1 MEAAAV
7 AAVAAERSLPF
18 YCVRALSDGR
28 GSCVPHRLQPSAAR
42 RRLFFHNGHPAAG
55 RLEPRAPA
63 AVGAPEARRRAGG
76 SFVGRFSFNLRVCPL
91 TCAYPARR
99 WKPPFTAAPA
109 SSPPSGCRFPAS
121 APERSW
127 SGSKAAASAHTDL
140 KKIEY
145 DLLPAPRV
153 YGHET
158 AGVVVAAGKGVRKV
172 AAGDRVCLFH
182 HIPCKRCFYC
192 RHRDYAQ
199 CATYKKV
206 GVTAGFEPAG
216 GGFAQYARAMDWI
229 VERGV
234 EKIPDGV
241 GFERATFVEPVN
253 TCLKGLE
260 KCAVGADETVLVMGQ
275 GPIGLLFTALLRR
288 QGVENVIA
296 TDRLPARLQKSAR
309 FGASAALEASADV
322 AHAVKAVTGGRGADA
337 VIVAA
342 SAPGIVEQAVGLSRR
357 GGRVMLFAAD
367 FGAGAVHAGRQG
379 NLRRRPRRVR
389 LLQRFGRFAGRIGAD
404 CLGRNVSRGGVDF
417 SPPDLGRIRKRDGVG
432 AEPAERFAESD
443 RASSGTGKVMKETMP
458 ARGALRQRGVAHRA
472 GRGARGRPVGHPR
485 ASQGGVDLR
494 HRFEGVPPGPPRQ
507 DDYAAGDPRPR
518 VGGGYC

>member
-1 MEAAAV
+1 MRISGETMEAAVYRGAGVV
-7 AAVAAERSLPF
+7 ATERLPVPRIGPGEIL
-18 YCVRALSDGR
+18 VRVE
-28 GSCVPHRLQPSAAR
+28 SC
-42 RRLFFHNGHPAAG
+42 GI
-55 RLEPRAPA
+55 
-63 AVGAPEARRRAGG
+63 
-76 SFVGRFSFNLRVCPL
+76 C
-91 TCAYPARR
+91 
-99 WKPPFTAAPA
+99 
-109 SSPPSGCRFPAS
+109 
-121 APERSW
+121 
-127 SGSKAAASAHTDL
+127 HTDL

-158 AGVVVAAGKGVRKV
+158 AGVVVAAGEGVRKV

-296 TDRLPARLQKSAR
+296 TDRLPARLRKSAR

-322 AHAVKAVTGGRGADA
+322 AQAVKAVTDGRGADA

-357 GGRVMLFAAD
+357 GGRVMLFAQTSA
-367 FGAGAVHAGRQG
+367 Q
-379 NLRRRPRRVR
+379 
-389 LLQRFGRFAGRIGAD
+389 
-404 CLGRNVSRGGVDF
+404 
-417 SPPDLGRIRKRDGVG
+417 
-432 AEPAERFAESD
+432 ERFTLDGKAICAEDRAVFGSYSASVDLQAESARIVWD
-443 RASSGTGKVMKETMP
+443 GTFPVEELISHRLTLDEFGKGMELARNPLNGSLKVIVHPQGRAKP
-458 ARGALRQRGVAHRA
+458 
-472 GRGARGRPVGHPR
+472 
-485 ASQGGVDLR
+485 
-494 HRFEGVPPGPPRQ
+494 
-507 DDYAAGDPRPR
+507 
-518 VGGGYC
+518 